1 MFFRRKKKNNFED
14 EFGKEK
20 IEEEKRG
27 VDSKA
32 EKEKEDKKRALKGIK
47 ELDLNEPPEGE
58 KKEGLDLKSTLEEIA
73 EKTSLEDLRSE
84 KENLEKEIEE
94 LKRERESVKNDI
106 VTLSKQLNRMMRV
119 KKALEEKLKD
129 TKDALS

>member
-1 MFFRRKKKNNFED
+1 M
-14 EFGKEK
+14 
-20 IEEEKRG
+20 
-27 VDSKA
+27 
-32 EKEKEDKKRALKGIK
+32 
-47 ELDLNEPPEGE
+47 
-58 KKEGLDLKSTLEEIA
+58 
-73 EKTSLEDLRSE
+73 EDLRSE

>member
-84 KENLEKEIEE
+84 
-94 LKRERESVKNDI
+94 RESVKNDI

>member
-106 VTLSKQLNRMMRV
+106 VMLSKQLNRMMRV